1 MPQTGSVL
9 AGWSRLGGAE
19 GVQSA
24 WQALDSILEG
34 AKDLVRQTENA
45 LNQGVQAAEQGVQ
58 YGLQQEQD
66 WLRFWG
72 EALEGSTLAPLG
84 QPALDLSRRLLEQR
98 TQLWE
103 TWFSLNRQISLEPVE
118 RLLDQLK
125 PNQELIAGWRD
136 LLQSLFDVWGLPQA
150 EQPAAGASE
159 AAVEEAAASEQQ
171 PAPGGG
177 KSRSGRGVAAR
188 AAATA

>member
-1 MPQTGSVL
+1 M
-9 AGWSRLGGAE
+9 
-19 GVQSA
+19 
-24 WQALDSILEG
+24 
-34 AKDLVRQTENA
+34 NA